1 MKKLTI
7 ALVATALLTSAYA
20 AEAPSTAPAE
30 KPSAKEAGKT
40 EAGKPEPKTLSK
52 PAGEKTNE
60 SPLVRAAN
68 AANAARAK
76 KKTSIVIDEATI
88 KASKNSEANV
98 TTTESRYNPKFIPTL
113 PPPEVR
119 AALEKNKADAARK
132 AVAHEQQRRDKIAAL
147 RLELARIQG
156 DLIDESEDPAGND
169 PERIERRMT
178 EIQKEIQDLEA
189 PVKKQ

>member
-1 MKKLTI
+1 MKSLVISSI
-7 ALVATALLTSAYA
+7 AFTLLTSVYA
-20 AEAPSTAPAE
+20 AETPSTPPAE
-30 KPSAKEAGKT
+30 KPAVKQGD
-40 EAGKPEPKTLSK
+40 KPEVKTLSK
-52 PAGEKTNE
+52 PAGEKANE

-76 KKTSIVIDEATI
+76 KKTSIVITDSTV

-98 TTTESRYNPKFIPTL
+98 TTTESRYNVKFVPTL

-119 AALEKNKADAARK
+119 ALQEKHKMDAAKK
-132 AVAHEQQRRDKIAAL
+132 AAADEQKRRDKVATL

-156 DLIDESEDPAGND
+156 DLNDESEDPAGND
-169 PERIERRMT
+169 PEKIERRMT
-178 EIQKEIQDLEA
+178 AIQKEIQDLEA

>member
-1 MKKLTI
+1 MRTLAS
-7 ALVATALLTSAYA
+7 ALLATALLTPVYA
-20 AEAPSTAPAE
+20 AEAPSTAPSE
-30 KPSAKEAGKT
+30 KPSAKEP
-40 EAGKPEPKTLSK
+40 GKPEPKTLSK
-52 PAGEKTNE
+52 PAAEKANE

-76 KKTSIVIDEATI
+76 KKTSIVINEATI

-98 TTTESRYNPKFIPTL
+98 TTTESRYNPKFVPTL
-113 PPPEVR
+113 PPPEIR

-132 AVAHEQQRRDKIAAL
+132 AVADEQQRRDKVAAL

-156 DLIDESEDPAGND
+156 DLMDESEDPAGND
-169 PERIERRMT
+169 PEKIERRMT